1 MLYTYMF
8 VSRNKDNVGLEGF
21 KPRRAF
27 KLCKTNK
34 DFEDMIH
41 EFEYFVASG
50 VPNEVTRLYRSV
62 NARDEEKLKR
72 NFISRI
78 IKENVPIEK
87 YNAVLVSEA
96 QKKECRSENKWLF
109 DFDSNDYEMLLS
121 FIEDIKKY
129 LNKEQ
134 IHFSKTPNG
143 FAIVVNQG
151 FDTRELLEKYS
162 FVTLKRDDFLFITGW
177 QNPYASA

>member
-8 VSRNKDNVGLEGF
+8 VSRNKDNVGVEGF
-21 KPRRAF
+21 KQRKAF
-27 KLCKTNK
+27 KFCKTDK
-34 DFEDMIH
+34 DRDDLIR

-50 VPNEVTRLYRSV
+50 VPNEVSRLYRSV

-96 QKKECRSENKWLF
+96 QKKECRDENNWLF
-109 DFDSNDYEMLLS
+109 DFDSNDEEMISMFL
-121 FIEDIKKY
+121 EDITKY
-129 LNKEQ
+129 LSEEQ
-134 IHFSKTPNG
+134 ILCLRTPNG
-143 FAIVVNQG
+143 FAVVVNQG
-151 FDTRELLEKYS
+151 FDTRELLKKYP
-162 FVTLKRDDFLFITGW
+162 FVTLKRDDFLCVLQIT
-177 QNPYASA
+177 ND